1 MRTVV
6 LGALVI
12 AGLVITAAAVT
23 ANPNE
28 GLPPRPVPNVA
39 YGADAQLI
47 ALSATV
53 GDKYQQVTVIDPKTQ
68 AMSVY
73 HIDLA
78 DGKVRLKSVRNFH
91 WDLQMVHLNG
101 VAPLPRE
108 IQALLEQ
115 QH

>member
-1 MRTVV
+1 MRTVF

-12 AGLVITAAAVT
+12 AGLVITAAGVT
-23 ANPNE
+23 ANPQE
-28 GLPPRPVPNVA
+28 GLPQRSAPGVA
-39 YGADAQLI
+39 SGSEGQLI

-108 IQALLEQ
+108 IQTLLQQ

>member
-1 MRTVV
+1 MRTAV
-6 LGALVI
+6 LGALIV
-12 AGLVITAAAVT
+12 AGLVITAAGVT

-28 GLPPRPVPNVA
+28 GSPPRPMPNVA
-39 YGADAQLI
+39 WAADGQVI

-78 DGKVRLKSVRNFH
+78 DGKIRLRSVRNFH